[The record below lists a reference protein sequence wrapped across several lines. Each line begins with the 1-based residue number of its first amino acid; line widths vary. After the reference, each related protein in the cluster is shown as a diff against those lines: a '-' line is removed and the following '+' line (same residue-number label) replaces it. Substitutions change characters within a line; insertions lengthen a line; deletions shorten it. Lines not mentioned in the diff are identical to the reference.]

1 MLSILSLRVVVEV
14 VLLGLVALEVAAVRE
29 ALEPPQALR

>member
-1 MLSILSLRVVVEV
+1 MLSILSLRVVVGV
-14 VLLGLVALEVAAVRE
+14 VLLGQVAVVAAAVRE